1 MYPTRAIVIALT
13 LTGISGPVFAQG
25 ASTGS
30 GQAFPSKPIRIVVP
44 YPPGGPI
51 DIVTRPLAQKLN
63 EGMNNPVVVDNRGG
77 ANGII
82 GIDHVAKS
90 AADGYTLIV
99 ASAGSFAINPN
110 VYAKLPFDVIAD
122 FTPVSLFV
130 TVPELLVVHP
140 SLPVKSVKE
149 LVALAKARPRQLNY
163 GSSGTGGTPHLAV
176 ELLKQS
182 AGMDIIH
189 VPYKGMGPATMD
201 LLGGQVQ
208 LAFADLPVLLP
219 HAKSGRLRA
228 LAVSTPKRSANLPD
242 VPTMAESGYPKID
255 IKNWYA
261 LFVPAATPK
270 NAIATLNAETVKV
283 VARADMK
290 SFVQDQGGVA
300 TSSTPAELGALL
312 RAELAMW
319 SKVVKAAGI
328 KVE

>member
-110 VYAKLPFDVIAD
+110 VYARLPFDVIKD

-242 VPTMAESGYPKID
+242 VPTMAESDFPKID

-270 NAIATLNAETVKV
+270 DVVAILNAETVKV

-300 TSSTPAELGALL
+300 TSSAPAELGSLL
-312 RAELAMW
+312 RVELSMW
-319 SKVVKAAGI
+319 AKVVKAAGI

>member
-1 MYPTRAIVIALT
+1 MYPMRIVIIALT
-13 LTGISGPVFAQG
+13 LTGVSSFVPAQG
-25 ASTGS
+25 AATG

-63 EGMNNPVVVDNRGG
+63 VVMNNPVLVDNRGG

-82 GIDHVAKS
+82 GIDNVAKS
-90 AADGYTLIV
+90 PADGYSLIV
-99 ASAGSFAINPN
+99 GSAGSFAINPN
-110 VYAKLPFDVIAD
+110 VYAKLPFDVIRD
-122 FTPVSLFV
+122 FAPVSLFV
-130 TVPELLVVHP
+130 TVPELLVVHT
-140 SLPVKSVKE
+140 SLPVKSVRE
-149 LVALAKARPRQLNY
+149 LVALAKARPRELNY
-163 GSSGTGGTPHLAV
+163 GSSGTGGTPHLAM
-176 ELLKQS
+176 ELLKQA
-182 AGMDIIH
+182 AGIDIIH
-189 VPYKGMGPATMD
+189 VPYKGMGPATAD

-208 LAFADLPVLLP
+208 LVFADLPVLLP
-219 HAKSGRLRA
+219 HATSGRLRA
-228 LAVSTPKRSANLPD
+228 LAVSTPKRSVNLPE

-261 LFVPAATPK
+261 LFVPAATPQ
-270 NAIATLNAETVKV
+270 AAVAALNAGTGKV

-290 SFVQDQGGVA
+290 SFVQERGGVA
-300 TSSTPAELGALL
+300 TSSSPGELGALL

>member
-1 MYPTRAIVIALT
+1 MYPIRAMVIALT
-13 LTGISGPVFAQG
+13 LTGISGLVFAQG
-25 ASTGS
+25 TSTGS

-82 GIDHVAKS
+82 GIDNVAKS
-90 AADGYTLIV
+90 PADGYSLIV
-99 ASAGSFAINPN
+99 GSAGSFAINPN
-110 VYAKLPFDVIAD
+110 VYAKLPFDVIKD

-140 SLPVKSVKE
+140 SLPVKSVRE

-176 ELLKQS
+176 ELLKQA

-208 LAFADLPVLLP
+208 LVFADLPVLLP

-228 LAVSTPKRSANLPD
+228 LAVSTPKRSANLPE

-270 NAIATLNAETVKV
+270 NVVATLNAETVKV

-290 SFVQDQGGVA
+290 AFVQDQGGVA
-300 TSSTPAELGALL
+300 TSSAPEELGALL

-319 SKVVKAAGI
+319 AKVVKAAGI